1 MTDHIILRQ
10 RIADEVDQKLTEL
23 RLPELLDRFRNDEL
37 WESTGE
43 ELAPLILGTIHRIIT
58 QED

>member
-1 MTDHIILRQ
+1 MTDHTILRQ
-10 RIADEVDQKLTEL
+10 RIADEVDRKAAEL
-23 RLPELLDRFRNDEL
+23 GLPELLDRFRNDEL